1 MMNKTKKEYVATFVC
16 QKLAVSVRTDAEEI
30 VDCVCERLQH
40 HFNAKEYSDS
50 ILVTAFSVQHRKK
63 EVFQL
68 LTNRKYWEEKRHMK
82 QIFFYSN
89 EVSRSPITIWRTN
102 SCKDKT
108 ECTVAE
114 IVNKFLLGE
123 QGICLVE
130 MQSCSHYNL
139 YYNDVDDYVGLSV
152 MRIVRSL
159 FMNRMV
165 GSGYMYVHAAAVRYQ
180 GKGVLICGDS
190 GKGKTST
197 ILDFLEN
204 CEGELVAND
213 KVYIGQE
220 DGTLYVQG
228 WPTVVT
234 LGVGSMKKHQRL
246 NKYLTTIDD
255 ITCQQDLYHYTPKR
269 DYLSMSNEEL
279 QNLDKEGN
287 KLVVSHQKIASLF
300 GKTILGHMGLDLI
313 ISVDHG
319 WDKQEILTACTSEQE
334 KKDIIIHNR
343 ISNISDQLG
352 WLGKDRVVDIYNEER
367 LLNIM
372 GKDIPLYKYSSAFE
386 GICIGKVLNEVLDG
400 NI

>member
-1 MMNKTKKEYVATFVC
+1 M
-16 QKLAVSVRTDAEEI
+16 
-30 VDCVCERLQH
+30 
-40 HFNAKEYSDS
+40 
-50 ILVTAFSVQHRKK
+50 
-63 EVFQL
+63 
-68 LTNRKYWEEKRHMK
+68 
-82 QIFFYSN
+82 
-89 EVSRSPITIWRTN
+89 
-102 SCKDKT
+102 
-108 ECTVAE
+108 
-114 IVNKFLLGE
+114 
-123 QGICLVE
+123 
-130 MQSCSHYNL
+130 
-139 YYNDVDDYVGLSV
+139 
-152 MRIVRSL
+152 
-159 FMNRMV
+159 
-165 GSGYMYVHAAAVRYQ
+165 
-180 GKGVLICGDS
+180 ICGDS

-213 KVYIGQE
+213 KVYIGQK